1 MSNTLFISS
10 KIENISII
18 ESLVDQLSVEYSLG
32 VDIYGN
38 ILVALLEAVTN
49 SIMHGNKSNPEKKV
63 KLTYSLSEEF
73 IEFCISDEGEG
84 FDFENIPDPTRPRN
98 VEKPNGRG
106 VFLMAHLTDELIYNK
121 DNCEVIMR
129 FKI

>member
-1 MSNTLFISS
+1 MINTIYISS

-18 ESLVDQLSVEYSLG
+18 ESLVDQLSREYSLG
-32 VDIYGN
+32 SVVYGN

-49 SIMHGNKSNPEKKV
+49 SIMHGNKMDPEKQVKV
-63 KLTYSLSEEF
+63 TYSLTDEF
-73 IEFCISDEGEG
+73 VEFSISDEGEG

-106 VFLMAHLTDELIYNK
+106 VFLMSHLTDELVYNK
-121 DNCEVIMR
+121 EKSEIIMR